1 VKSGSGR
8 AEVGID
14 SFDKGL
20 VTLVP
25 SDQAGRIDSVVPGA
39 NPNPQAIT
47 VQYGPDNKNAVVV
60 ASNVRFEDGAARS
73 AAGFELATGDTPD
86 GPVNL
91 VLESQQVGSNITGDG
106 KFLFICTSGSIYLV
120 SPA

>member
-1 VKSGSGR
+1 VKKTPGR

-25 SDQAGRIDSVVPGA
+25 SDQAGRVGSVVPGA

-47 VQYGPDNKNAVVV
+47 VQYGPDLKNAVVV
-60 ASNVRFEDGAARS
+60 ASNVRFEDGS
-73 AAGFELATGDTPD
+73 AQSAPGFEAITGGTVD

-91 VLESQQVGSNITGDG
+91 VVQSQQVGANIRADG
-106 KFLFICTSGSIYLV
+106 KFLFVCTNGSIYLV
-120 SPA
+120 NPA